1 MEGTYPNEEILLNI
15 SRSTTMMEV
24 VDIQG
29 ATEIQRRSVGAHLS
43 GGDVNAAEI
52 CRELFKA
59 PDLEKILELYLA
71 EAA

>member
-1 MEGTYPNEEILLNI
+1 
-15 SRSTTMMEV
+15 MMEV